1 VRGPAAARGRPALTP
16 SGRSAVLLAVLACVA
31 GCREPP
37 ARGMRRIEGV
47 NVEIRAV
54 GLPRPPE
61 AALNAAFANVTR
73 IDGASVERAVAALRA
88 AGARK
93 GLVNLGGDHLA
104 VFGEPLVVAVPD
116 PGDPT
121 QPRWASYS
129 LVDRAASRARGASG
143 PVLAVTA
150 VAPSAAEAAALAD
163 AARPLPPREALE
175 LLVRRHAAGFVL
187 TREGEGRFIVT
198 TPGFA
203 SVHDLRPEEGVVVR
217 P

>member
-1 VRGPAAARGRPALTP
+1 MRVPADAPGRPALSTF
-16 SGRSAVLLAVLACVA
+16 GRAVLVALLALSA
-31 GCREPP
+31 CREPP

-47 NVEIRAV
+47 NVEIRAI

-61 AALNAAFANVTR
+61 GALNAAFATVKR
-73 IDGASVERAVAALRA
+73 IDGEAADRAAATLRA

-93 GLVNLGGDHLA
+93 GLVNLGGDRLV

-121 QPRWASYS
+121 QPRWASFT
-129 LVDRAASRARGASG
+129 LREAALARASRTDGGAEI
-143 PVLAVTA
+143 LAVTA
-150 VAPSAAEAAALAD
+150 VAKSVSEADALAAAALPLTP
-163 AARPLPPREALE
+163 AAAVALFG
-175 LLVRRHAAGFVL
+175 RRGAAGFLL
-187 TREGEGRFIVT
+187 TRVGTGRVIVT

-203 SVHDLRPEEGVVVR
+203 AAHDLIAEPGVEVR